1 MRAVILLTIVAGL
14 SLSAVDCAE
23 IQSIMKRTGPAF
35 EAGMTPATLGW
46 GEDDVAYPD
55 RFVVNPKDGAE
66 MIWVPA
72 GDFEMGSSPEEIEWA
87 FGQAQEA
94 LGSRALREWF
104 DDEGPRHAVRLT
116 RGLWMYRYEVTNSQF
131 RKFKGIHRSG
141 VREGHSLEGP
151 MQPAV
156 RMQWRDAAAYC
167 DWAGAHLP
175 SEAQWEYACR
185 GGTTTR
191 YFWGEDASVVAEFA
205 NVPDITGRKTWRDW
219 KIFEVNDGYAVTAP
233 VGSFKPNA
241 FGLYDMIGNANEWC
255 QDRYAADYYLSSPE
269 EDPTGALSG
278 ESRVMRGGSW
288 SVQWYDCRCGNRNY
302 RMFDGEYEYLGFR
315 AIVMP

>member
-46 GEDDVAYPD
+46 GEDNIAYPD

-131 RKFKGIHRSG
+131 RKFKGSHRSG

-167 DWAGAHLP
+167 DWAGPISRARP
-175 SEAQWEYACR
+175 SGSMHAVAAR
-185 GGTTTR
+185 R
-191 YFWGEDASVVAEFA
+191 RAISGEKTLRWWWSSRTCPTSQAGRPGV
-205 NVPDITGRKTWRDW
+205 TGR
-219 KIFEVNDGYAVTAP
+219 
-233 VGSFKPNA
+233 
-241 FGLYDMIGNANEWC
+241 
-255 QDRYAADYYLSSPE
+255 SS
-269 EDPTGALSG
+269 
-278 ESRVMRGGSW
+278 R
-288 SVQWYDCRCGNRNY
+288 
-302 RMFDGEYEYLGFR
+302 
-315 AIVMP
+315 